1 MINFS
6 IVVPGVSFFQRKY
19 LSVPLVKLQK
29 IRPQAIV
36 EKKLFPNYRIDGFL
50 EGKNF
55 FSTIA

>member
-1 MINFS
+1 MITFS
-6 IVVPGVSFFQRKY
+6 IVVPGVSFFQRTC

-29 IRPQAIV
+29 IRPLAIV

-55 FSTIA
+55 